1 MSALAVFDPLAELL
15 DREPV
20 ERCRFCGC
28 TEDTPCWIQIVT
40 DAAGQV
46 RLARETDENEEGFF
60 CGWYVPSVCNA
71 PACIERLIAES
82 RVLLFAPDGRK
93 LA

>member
-1 MSALAVFDPLAELL
+1 MCATAIFDPLAELL
-15 DREPV
+15 DRDCI

-28 TEDTPCWIQIVT
+28 TEENACAIPIAEGSDGKQ
-40 DAAGQV
+40 
-46 RLARETDENEEGFF
+46 RLARSNEEVLEVIP
-60 CGWYVPSVCNA
+60 CSWYLEECCNA
-71 PACIERLIAES
+71 PACLEKLIAES